1 MVSNCSV
8 EPQQAKLKI
17 ISEAD
22 GVGRKWYPS
31 TKQWEKSK
39 WGESERGKR
48 QAGPA
53 GLMAWSSVEGKPPK
67 VLDPLTE
74 AQSKVVPGYIS
85 QVRISYDS
93 HYASALAHL
102 GHIGTELCQ
111 LTCLSLQPAFS
122 ASTLLTRW
130 AG

>member
-1 MVSNCSV
+1 MSNCSV
-8 EPQQAKLKI
+8 EPLQAKLKI

-22 GVGRKWYPS
+22 GVGREWCPS

-39 WGESERGKR
+39 RGESERSKR

-53 GLMAWSSVEGKPPK
+53 GLMAWSSVKGKPPK

-74 AQSKVVPGYIS
+74 AQSKVAPGCTS

-93 HYASALAHL
+93 HYASALTHW
-102 GHIGTELCQ
+102 GHIGT
-111 LTCLSLQPAFS
+111 
-122 ASTLLTRW
+122 
-130 AG
+130 